1 MIRTTVLIS
10 MLAMLTG
17 CAAIAVAAVGT
28 IAGNVGADM
37 IEGKYPSKD
46 K

>member
-1 MIRTTVLIS
+1 

-17 CAAIAVAAVGT
+17 CAAIAAGAIGT
-28 IAGNVGADM
+28 VIGNVGADM